1 VADAGRDRVVKTT
14 SLDGAKV
21 LLDGSL
27 SFDPDSQLKKFVAP
41 NTPYDGR
48 NIIKYKWYGIF
59 GEVEGIS
66 PTVTLPIG
74 TWDITLIVS
83 DGLINSTDKVT
94 ITVKK
99 EDELF
104 LYEDLN
110 EDGKI
115 DSLDSALL
123 GRYILVIITEFPTEN
138 GEIAADLNGD
148 GKINTMDYTLLKR
161 YILSMI
167 DKFPVEDM

>member
-1 VADAGRDRVVKTT
+1 M
-14 SLDGAKV
+14 
-21 LLDGSL
+21 
-27 SFDPDSQLKKFVAP
+27 
-41 NTPYDGR
+41 
-48 NIIKYKWYGIF
+48 
-59 GEVEGIS
+59 
-66 PTVTLPIG
+66 PIG

-104 LYEDLN
+104 LYGDLN

-123 GRYILVIITEFPTEN
+123 GRYILGIITEFPTEN